1 MTKTNK
7 SSKNI
12 SHKNKSKTL
21 TNKRLS
27 YYMSLPYK
35 LEIVKDPDEGGFV
48 SYYPDLPGCISSG
61 DSEQEAAANAQDA
74 KHAWIEA
81 ALESKINIKEPSYHE
96 LNDYSGQ
103 FKLRLPKEL
112 HRQLAEQSQAEGIS
126 MNQYCVYLLSQNNA
140 IERIL
145 ERA

>member
-74 KHAWIEA
+74 KHA
-81 ALESKINIKEPSYHE
+81 
-96 LNDYSGQ
+96 
-103 FKLRLPKEL
+103 
-112 HRQLAEQSQAEGIS
+112 
-126 MNQYCVYLLSQNNA
+126 
-140 IERIL
+140 
-145 ERA
+145 